1 MPAMMEGGKKRKP
14 KAKAKAKAK
23 KTKGGNLS
31 CTRGSPLNWS
41 QELISPQE
49 VDGHPQEVVYAHP
62 QDGGKKKKKR
72 KPSAYN
78 KFMATEIKKQK
89 KLNPKLDHK
98 AIFKKAASNWNPK

>member
-23 KTKGGNLS
+23 KTKGGNLL
-31 CTRGSPLNWS
+31 CTHGSPLNWGE
-41 QELISPQE
+41 ELVSAPEVVNALPQE
-49 VDGHPQEVVYAHP
+49 
-62 QDGGKKKKKR
+62 GGKKKKKR